1 VLPPT
6 WCASVDVW
14 SSDIWSRI
22 RGNTSHVLMYYAIE
36 IDSSLFLSGSSGD
49 IFWVVLDMDLS
60 SLFIV
65 EEPSHRV

>member
-1 VLPPT
+1 
-6 WCASVDVW
+6 
-14 SSDIWSRI
+14 
-22 RGNTSHVLMYYAIE
+22 MYYAIE

-65 EEPSHRV
+65 EEPSHTV